1 MIWFLSWTWSFQ
13 ILRVFCVIWN
23 MMSVKAVNTTRIF
36 LYNSK
41 WLKILELFCAARDL
55 GRSQFCATTIW
66 SSFRLLLYA
75 FGACIYC
82 QFGSTSIWSQSCQDG
97 WRYQKDCFMQD
108 SVAGPCKTLTSQIRV
123 SKPSNHPN
131 WFQWQFLFL
140 NTLGSTFRS
149 KPTSLGRARCY
160 LCCHKK
166 QIKVFQDWSGM
177 RASIGTLVFWA
188 SKRLLHNTS
197 IWFQIVSKRCWQ
209 LKKKSI
215 RSLALCG
222 RSFPSSVIGLPD
234 SQVWGRPL
242 VQSRPPQLQ
251 HPPPESWV

>member
-1 MIWFLSWTWSFQ
+1 MHLVPASIANLGQHQFEVNRVRMAGGIKRIVLCKIQSPVPVKLWPARFGFQNQAIIQIGLSGSFCFWT
-13 ILRVFCVIWN
+13 L
-23 MMSVKAVNTTRIF
+23 
-36 LYNSK
+36 
-41 WLKILELFCAARDL
+41 L
-55 GRSQFCATTIW
+55 GAH
-66 SSFRLLLYA
+66 
-75 FGACIYC
+75 FGANPRPLDVLDAIYVV
-82 QFGSTSIWSQSCQDG
+82 I
-97 WRYQKDCFMQD
+97 
-108 SVAGPCKTLTSQIRV
+108 
-123 SKPSNHPN
+123 
-131 WFQWQFLFL
+131 
-140 NTLGSTFRS
+140 
-149 KPTSLGRARCY
+149 
-160 LCCHKK
+160 KK

-215 RSLALCG
+215 TSLALCG